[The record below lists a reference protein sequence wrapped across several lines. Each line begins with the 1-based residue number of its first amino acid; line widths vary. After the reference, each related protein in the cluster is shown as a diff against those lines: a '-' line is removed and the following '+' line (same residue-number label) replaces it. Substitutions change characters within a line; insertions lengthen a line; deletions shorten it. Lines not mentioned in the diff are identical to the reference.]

1 MSSKETLPTAP
12 TENLIVDGEDFSKKE
27 FKASKSLKNFFD
39 IIESF
44 IYAIVAVLVIFT
56 FFARLT
62 VVDGESMESTLHHKE
77 YLIVA
82 NVFFTYEPENGDI
95 VVVHGDFQNY
105 YDKKYSGYD
114 HYLNHN
120 YSDPIVKRVIAT
132 GGQRVEIDYKTNTV
146 SVDGVKLNED
156 YAQYI
161 EAYRTAITLGEY
173 RYDSNGEVIRDSNG
187 DPIYYPLFDQ
197 NTGVFSAVVPEN
209 HVFVLGDN
217 RDHSADS
224 RLNEI
229 GFVPEEFIV
238 GKAVFRL
245 TPLNKMGGL

>member
-1 MSSKETLPTAP
+1 MSSK
-12 TENLIVDGEDFSKKE
+12 NLQPSAQPVSMVVDGEDFSKQE

-44 IYAIVAVLVIFT
+44 IYAIIAVLVIFT

-62 VVDGESMESTLHHKE
+62 IVDGESMESTLHHKE

-82 NVFFTYEPENGDI
+82 NVFFSYEPKNGDI

-105 YDKKYSGYD
+105 YDNKYSGYD

-132 GGQRVEIDYKTNTV
+132 GGQTVEIDYKTNTV
-146 SVDGVKLNED
+146 TVDGVKLNED

-173 RYDSNGEVIRDSNG
+173 RYDENGDVIRDAQG
-187 DPIYYPLFDQ
+187 DPIYYPLFNQ

-209 HVFVLGDN
+209 HVFVMGDN

-245 TPLNKMGGL
+245 TPFNKMGGL